1 LPRLTGRK
9 PQFRAAFR
17 KKRRQAYPFS
27 RTAYARPGSRIPFV
41 GALSAE
47 NGKRSLPCPDKRVS
61 ADPVLAAETAGQ
73 AERQFCPFGVFESC
87 AGAGG

>member
-1 LPRLTGRK
+1 MRGREAG
-9 PQFRAAFR
+9 FR
-17 KKRRQAYPFS
+17 S
-27 RTAYARPGSRIPFV
+27 C

-47 NGKRSLPCPDKRVS
+47 NGKRSLPRPDKRVS
-61 ADPVLAAETAGQ
+61 ADPVPPAETASQ